1 MDFTTVLCLKVSD
14 KEQWISCAFHVG
26 EHRGI
31 IFFVYCV
38 LSLAVVT
45 FHAVDIVLIEVKNVL
60 RFLWTKFKVA
70 KGLN

>member
-1 MDFTTVLCLKVSD
+1 MDFLC
-14 KEQWISCAFHVG
+14 FGRNFHHVG

-38 LSLAVVT
+38 LSLVVVT